1 MANKH
6 SILQLNHIKKYVEKD
21 RLLLDDITLEIQQNA
36 LVAIIGP
43 SGSGKTTLLKA
54 MSGFDQRVEGDILY
68 IGEGKDAITDS
79 LQIGYVPQ
87 ENIIHEN
94 LTLLQMLTYA
104 ALLRLPKHTDKQSI
118 TERIHKVMSDLELT
132 YCSTQCIRNLSGGE
146 KKRANLAVELL
157 SDPQIFLLDEPTT
170 GLDIYTELSL
180 IKTLKNL
187 TKEGKTIVYVSH
199 TPLELEMC
207 DQVIVIGKGGT
218 LCFSGTQKEM
228 FAFFQTEDYLE
239 IYQEMEMNS
248 KKWQKKYREQRAN
261 NTKKKGVS
269 IFTKDEKN
277 KDKLHQFHIMT
288 RRYIRLL
295 LNDRKNLCLMFLQAP
310 ILSFALYMV
319 TRDGLYE
326 LFWDT
331 QEMLF
336 ALTCVGIWMGLFNS
350 LREICKEKDI
360 MKREYINHI
369 SLGCMIASK
378 LIVLLCICAI
388 QSTSLSFCY
397 GMLTQF
403 PKYSFLLP
411 PFLEMC
417 TTLFLITYG
426 ATCMGLCISAVFDNQ
441 EKVMSAAPYILIP
454 QLLFSGVLY
463 ELHGILSIIAK
474 GILSYWGVN
483 ALSISAHLTTLAVKE
498 EVILSG
504 PYQGLS
510 FAPAIPSKEYLQYT
524 LSALL
529 QNWLILLLGCL
540 LMIALC
546 YHAVKRQMK
555 N

>member
-1 MANKH
+1 M
-6 SILQLNHIKKYVEKD
+6 ILQLSHVTKYVENDK
-21 RLLLDDITLEIQQNA
+21 RLLNDITLEIQRNA

-54 MSGFDQRVEGDILY
+54 ISGFDKHIEGEILY
-68 IGEGKDAITDS
+68 IGEGN
-79 LQIGYVPQ
+79 LHPPQIGYVPQ
-87 ENIIHEN
+87 EHMIHEN

-104 ALLRLPKHTDKQSI
+104 ALLRLPKNIDKQVISA
-118 TERIHKVMSDLELT
+118 RIDKVLRDLELT
-132 YCSTQCIRNLSGGE
+132 YCSKQRIKKLSGGE

-170 GLDIYTELSL
+170 GLDIYTELAL

-187 TKEGKTIVYVSH
+187 TQEGKTIVYVSH

-218 LCFSGTQKEM
+218 LCFSGTREEM
-228 FAFFQTEDYLE
+228 FAYFQTDNYFE
-239 IYQEMEMNS
+239 IYQEIELNS
-248 KKWQKKYREQRAN
+248 TKWQKRYREHQTAF
-261 NTKKKGVS
+261 TKKKGIP
-269 IFTKDEKN
+269 IFQKYEN
-277 KDKLHQFHIMT
+277 KKHKLHQFYILT

-295 LNDRKNLCLMFLQAP
+295 WNDRKNLCLMFLQAP

-319 TRDGLYE
+319 TREGLYD

-360 MKREYINHI
+360 MKREYVNHI
-369 SLGCMIASK
+369 SLGCMLASK
-378 LIVLLCICAI
+378 FIVLFFVCLM
-388 QSTSLSFCY
+388 QSTSLGFCY

-403 PKYSFLLP
+403 PKTSLFLP
-411 PFLEMC
+411 PFMEMC
-417 TTLFLITYG
+417 ISLFLITYG

-463 ELHGILSIIAK
+463 ELHGVLSLLAK

-483 ALSISAHLTTLAVKE
+483 ALSISAHLTTLGVKE

-510 FAPAIPSKEYLQYT
+510 FAPAIPFKEYLQYT
-524 LSALL
+524 LTALL
-529 QNWLILLLGCL
+529 QNWGILLLSCL
-540 LMIALC
+540 LMSGLC
-546 YHAVKRQMK
+546 YYAIKRQMK
-555 N
+555 S